1 MAPTSAWTRASV
13 SQRRLCRGAPAAP
26 HPAGGCPV
34 PCRETRGPLQ
44 SAALGQAPPFLASVR
59 GVGGRV
65 SRPPRARA
73 DDCVSTRLL
82 RAPASLLPPADR
94 GPRSLL
100 SRVRGE
106 RWGEGL
112 ARFMLG
118 ISVPAAGAAG
128 PCGRP
133 RSQGQRPG
141 ARPHCMLLGPM
152 VWVWA
157 GAVASQAGNR
167 LSPQVPHAVSVSAG
181 QQVGALALLSDC
193 LGV

>member
-34 PCRETRGPLQ
+34 PCQETRGPLQ

-106 RWGEGL
+106 RRGEGL
-112 ARFMLG
+112 VRFMPAFLFPRRELRG
-118 ISVPAAGAAG
+118 PVGVRAARASGPERGHTACCSAPGFGCGRGLWLPRREIAFRRRCPTRSVCPPAGRSAG
-128 PCGRP
+128 PP
-133 RSQGQRPG
+133 F
-141 ARPHCMLLGPM
+141 
-152 VWVWA
+152 
-157 GAVASQAGNR
+157 
-167 LSPQVPHAVSVSAG
+167 
-181 QQVGALALLSDC
+181 
-193 LGV
+193 